1 MITLHNKYNV
11 RPNIRKTVLFSK
23 GIKKRMMDFFFDFM
37 DPQCL
42 VAYLSFDNVNMTQ
55 HLKLETSESF
65 QPPKKLDL

>member
-1 MITLHNKYNV
+1 
-11 RPNIRKTVLFSK
+11 
-23 GIKKRMMDFFFDFM
+23 MMDFFFDFIM

>member
-1 MITLHNKYNV
+1 
-11 RPNIRKTVLFSK
+11 
-23 GIKKRMMDFFFDFM
+23 MMDFFFDFM

-65 QPPKKLDL
+65 QPPKNLTFDPGIC